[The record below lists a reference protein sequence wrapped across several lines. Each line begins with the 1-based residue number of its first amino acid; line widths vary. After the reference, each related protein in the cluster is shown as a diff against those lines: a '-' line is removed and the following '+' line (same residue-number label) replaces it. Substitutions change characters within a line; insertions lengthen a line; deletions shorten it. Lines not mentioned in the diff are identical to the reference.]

1 MNAERHTVTI
11 ETERTG
17 QLVLT
22 PAQFDLLMEAALVGL
37 AAYEGPQEADADTL
51 HDMLTAS
58 AAKHRG
64 QA

>member
-22 PAQFDLLMEAALVGL
+22 PGEAMTLANSLKRRFPEASFVVG
-37 AAYEGPQEADADTL
+37 AY
-51 HDMLTAS
+51 
-58 AAKHRG
+58 
-64 QA
+64 